1 MSPQIEKHNG
11 LASNDVKFVGNFA
24 GECSVLLLLAI
35 KFPFLFLIFLGSL
48 TIRDRFPLSNLIA
61 LCPSLYICAQMYTVN
76 QGFGTSAAKGAHV
89 GLRYPTMQ
97 RETIN
102 KLIFTVP

>member
-1 MSPQIEKHNG
+1 MIALVVLHAG
-11 LASNDVKFVGNFA
+11 LSIFKNW
-24 GECSVLLLLAI
+24 
-35 KFPFLFLIFLGSL
+35 FPF
-48 TIRDRFPLSNLIA
+48 NKA
-61 LCPSLYICAQMYTVN
+61 LCPSICTCARLYIVS